1 MSSKKKKVS
10 RDAGSGEF
18 VTKQYADENP
28 ETTVTETIE
37 FDIPDDLSELP
48 ESHEPAPYRTLLEI
62 WRAVLEPATAGEMR
76 DEPISPQWATKMVT
90 TYPEVRFADV
100 LAIHHGVFDLA
111 AELAALL
118 DEEIAL
124 DDECLNRTSAEEDAR
139 ENAGHYR
146 SLLAAWQTELIRRE
160 LQWRPDKEGAAV
172 TLAVLSEVQQMFLG
186 QQGLVAHLDSIGF
199 QFTEDDQAELQKVLT
214 EARAAFL
221 EGGGESE

>member
-1 MSSKKKKVS
+1 MSKRKVS

-18 VTKQYADENP
+18 VTKEYAAENP

-37 FDIPDDLSELP
+37 IDIPDDLSELP
-48 ESHEPAPYRTLLEI
+48 ESREPSPYRTLLEI
-62 WRAVLEPATAGEMR
+62 WRAVLEPATTGEMR

-100 LAIHHGVFDLA
+100 LKIHHGVFDLA
-111 AELAALL
+111 AILAALL

-139 ENAGHYR
+139 ENAVHYR
-146 SLLAAWQTELIRRE
+146 SLLAAWQTELIRQE
-160 LQWRPDKEGAAV
+160 LLWRPDKEDAAV

-199 QFTEDDQAELQKVLT
+199 QFTDDDQAELQKVLS